1 MACLPCEARALSA
14 TRALRGTPLAS
25 RPAAASGGRASPLR
39 VVAGNEY
46 DNGVFT
52 PLVVVV
58 RNVMGVKPFNQFRGK
73 AISLHS
79 QARARRVHKAVPP
92 LLCACRPGG
101 CAAWGTKASDPHVLR
116 GGPEPQP
123 APAAAHQP
131 PRQAPGW

>member
-1 MACLPCEARALSA
+1 MAAVACRPLSA
-14 TRALRGTPLAS
+14 THALRGTGLAV
-25 RPAAASGGRASPLR
+25 RAPPVAGCTGRGATLR

-79 QARARRVHKAVPP
+79 QARAAR
-92 LLCACRPGG
+92 
-101 CAAWGTKASDPHVLR
+101 TPHFR
-116 GGPEPQP
+116 
-123 APAAAHQP
+123 AAACAG
-131 PRQAPGW
+131 RGAEGKALGL

>member
-14 TRALRGTPLAS
+14 TRALRGTPLAA
-25 RPAAASGGRASPLR
+25 RPAAACVGRASTLR

-46 DNGVFT
+46 ENGVFT

-79 QARARRVHKAVPP
+79 QARATRALKAVPP
-92 LLCACRPGG
+92 PVCSSRARG
-101 CAAWGTKASDPHVLR
+101 CAAWGTKA
-116 GGPEPQP
+116 
-123 APAAAHQP
+123 
-131 PRQAPGW
+131 